1 MKPRIAIDLGGL
13 DGLRPGAGLFRYA
26 VDLIRALHSLWPT
39 ASFHDFGSFPTPIQ
53 DLVPVFAGS
62 QTDWVYRHLPRATRL
77 PAELRRRCGAAAA
90 VAAVRADLYNCLHT
104 FIPLPAPCPLVV
116 TIHDL
121 MYELFPEYQEAVRS
135 RPYRLLRWGARRRAR
150 RIICGR
156 ATCLPTSEQM
166 SDTCRSWQLAGSARA
181 ARCGHSS
188 RTPGW
193 S

>member
-26 VDLIRALHSLWPT
+26 VDLIRAPALTL
-39 ASFHDFGSFPTPIQ
+39 ANGQFPRLRQLPDPIQ

-104 FIPLPAPCPLVV
+104 SYP
-116 TIHDL
+116 
-121 MYELFPEYQEAVRS
+121 S
-135 RPYRLLRWGARRRAR
+135 RPRAHLL
-150 RIICGR
+150 
-156 ATCLPTSEQM
+156 
-166 SDTCRSWQLAGSARA
+166 
-181 ARCGHSS
+181 
-188 RTPGW
+188 
-193 S
+193 